1 MAPVTKLRMVIN
13 KTIDHML
20 CRSKDPM
27 AAISQVPR
35 GHHRQEA
42 KLQETSRLRKTKDGH
57 QDECT

>member
-1 MAPVTKLRMVIN
+1 
-13 KTIDHML
+13 
-20 CRSKDPM
+20 M

-35 GHHRQEA
+35 GHHRQET